1 MCNFGACALNSVLGC
16 QQRANSDVHDDTKL
30 FKIYCKT
37 FLNLWLHDLCTLH
50 IPFYNTLV
58 IIHLVCIAI
67 RSGDKCINVF
77 ITCFASWI
85 TTLSD
90 NKSSSVKFVL
100 LSASAIFTL
109 LFDVSV
115 IILIYKRKLF
125 SWRDIRSN
133 LLENEQS
140 SGFVQRENSRS
151 CRSPDTG
158 LENRSNLD
166 FCVLCVS
173 VWKLTH
179 PRGKGLRN

>member
-1 MCNFGACALNSVLGC
+1 M
-16 QQRANSDVHDDTKL
+16 
-30 FKIYCKT
+30 
-37 FLNLWLHDLCTLH
+37 
-50 IPFYNTLV
+50 
-58 IIHLVCIAI
+58 
-67 RSGDKCINVF
+67 
-77 ITCFASWI
+77 
-85 TTLSD
+85 
-90 NKSSSVKFVL
+90 KFVL

-166 FCVLCVS
+166 LDFCVLCVS
-173 VWKLTH
+173 VSES
-179 PRGKGLRN
+179 